1 MIRTNIRGGKY
12 SNIFEY
18 PNIRHTMDCNNC
30 FVQGDLSEQIQIQ
43 IQIQLQIQIQIQI
56 FEDCNNY
63 FVQGDLSE
71 QIHLNQ
77 LPEESD
83 DQPLVKYS
91 LKQEMRI

>member
-1 MIRTNIRGGKY
+1 MEGGRRG
-12 SNIFEY
+12 
-18 PNIRHTMDCNNC
+18 R
-30 FVQGDLSEQIQIQ
+30 QGRRQQDQAGTLLESKIQ

-77 LPEESD
+77 LPEEAD